1 MTSIRRRLLVWLLL
15 ALGAGLAGGGGA
27 VYLAAGN
34 TANEMADLHMR
45 QIAGA
50 LPSQAFPP
58 IYALSKEDAQEEH
71 IAVQIWDRAGKILY
85 ISDTAPSQPPRGVS
99 GFATIPFGNSE
110 WRIYNEEIGENV
122 VQVAQPISARTTMA
136 ARMALKSVW
145 PLMVVTPL
153 LGLAILLTV
162 RRGLEPLER
171 IAHQVEQRSAESLEP
186 LSTVDVP
193 DEVRPLAG
201 ALNRLLDRLGHAF
214 DTQRAFVAD
223 AAHELRTPLAALKLQ
238 TQLAERAVDDRER
251 RAAFATLHTGIDR
264 AAHLVQQLLDLARQE
279 ETVRGRRQHPCALD
293 TLAREAV
300 SERSVLALEQGID
313 LGVARG
319 ETAAVMGDAESL
331 RTMIGNLID
340 NAIQYAAPGGQ
351 VDVETFQYATHGGRI
366 DVETFTDASG
376 AVLVVADNGPGISL
390 EHRERVFDRFYR
402 VPGTRKS
409 GSGLGLSI
417 VQGAA
422 RAHGAVISLDDNS
435 GGGLRVVIRFP
446 NAAYMHSS

>member
-50 LPSQAFPP
+50 LPSRAFPP

-71 IAVQIWDRAGKILY
+71 IAVQIWDRTGNILY
-85 ISDTAPSQPPRGVS
+85 ISDTASSLPPRGVS
-99 GFATIPFGNSE
+99 GFATVTFGNSD

-122 VQVAQPISARTTMA
+122 VQVAQPIRARTDMA

-186 LSTVDVP
+186 LSTVDTP
-193 DEVRPLAG
+193 DEVKSLAG

-214 DTQRAFVAD
+214 DAQRAFVAD

-238 TQLAERAVDDRER
+238 TQLAERAPDADER
-251 RAAFATLHTGIDR
+251 RAAFRTLHTGIDR

-279 ETVRGRRQHPCALD
+279 ESGRGREPRRCALD
-293 TLAREAV
+293 ALARDAV
-300 SERSVLALEQGID
+300 GERAALALERGID

-319 ETAAVMGDAESL
+319 DAAQVDGDMDSL
-331 RTMIGNLID
+331 RTLIGNLID
-340 NAIQYAAPGGQ
+340 NALNYTPRSGR
-351 VDVETFQYATHGGRI
+351 VDVETAQ
-366 DVETFTDASG
+366 TDGA
-376 AVLVVADNGPGISL
+376 AVLTVADTGPGIAV

-402 VPGTRKS
+402 IPGTRKS

-417 VQGAA
+417 VQGAVRTHHA
-422 RAHGAVISLDDNS
+422 TIALEDTP
-435 GGGLRVVIRFP
+435 GGGLLVRVRFP
-446 NAAYMHSS
+446 IVAGGA